1 MHHDKT
7 LQSIVS
13 TGLGLN
19 VEDTEDFRQ
28 KLIERVR
35 WVIDHQM
42 ARLPQYLYQL
52 DVPEHR
58 VNEAFAKA
66 ESADQV
72 PELLADVIL
81 ERVAQVVAQRTKTC
95 DD

>member
-1 MHHDKT
+1 MQHDKT
-7 LQSIVS
+7 VQSIVS
-13 TGLGLN
+13 TGFGIK

-58 VNEAFAKA
+58 VNQAFADA
-66 ESADQV
+66 ESADEV

-81 ERVAQVVAQRTKTC
+81 DRVAQVVAQRTKKC

>member
-1 MHHDKT
+1 MSENP
-7 LQSIVS
+7 LESMVS
-13 TGLGLN
+13 NSLGFK
-19 VEDTEDFRQ
+19 VEDKQDFRQ
-28 KLIERVR
+28 KLVERVR
-35 WVIDHQM
+35 WILDHQM

-58 VNEAFAKA
+58 VNEAFANA
-66 ESADQV
+66 QSSDEV

-81 ERVAQVVAQRTKTC
+81 ERVAQVVAKRTKPC

>member
-1 MHHDKT
+1 MSENPME
-7 LQSIVS
+7 SIVS
-13 TGLGLN
+13 NGLGFK
-19 VEDTEDFRQ
+19 VEDSEDFRQ
-28 KLIERVR
+28 KLIDRVR
-35 WVIDHQM
+35 WVLDHQM

-58 VNEAFAKA
+58 VNEAFANAK
-66 ESADQV
+66 SADEV

-81 ERVAQVVAQRTKTC
+81 ERVAQVVATRTKPC